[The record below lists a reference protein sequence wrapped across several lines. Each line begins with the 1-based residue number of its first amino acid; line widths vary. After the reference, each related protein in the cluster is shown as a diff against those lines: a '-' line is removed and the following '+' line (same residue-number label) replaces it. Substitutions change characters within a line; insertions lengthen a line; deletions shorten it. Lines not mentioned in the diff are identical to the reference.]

1 MNNYPS
7 RYADEIKARV
17 PLLDLLAE
25 YGFHPIYNR
34 MACPFHNGKDRNMLV
49 SNNIYKCFVCG
60 EHGDAITFVR
70 KYFGL
75 NFPAAIAKI
84 NDDFHLGLPIGKGST
99 QTERTERTET
109 EDKFAVLRLK
119 AKDRECKRKRLEQQY
134 NEAMEKYCAC
144 DAIIM
149 HCAPISPATG
159 FTVPFCWAVKNR
171 DSAWFDLT
179 EAEAALFQL
188 KREEKEEAQKTV

>member
-17 PLLDLLAE
+17 PLLELLHF
-25 YGFHPIYNR
+25 YGFHPSYNR
-34 MACPFHNGKDRNMLV
+34 MACPFHNGQDRNMLV
-49 SNNIYKCFVCG
+49 SNNIFKCFVCG
-60 EHGDAITFVR
+60 EHGDAITFVQ

-84 NDDFHLGLPIGKGST
+84 NDDFQLGLPIGKQ
-99 QTERTERTET
+99 QTRAEQAEV
-109 EDKFAVLRLK
+109 DKRFADLRLK
-119 AKDRECKRKRLEQQY
+119 AQDRERKRKRLEQQY
-134 NEAMEKYCAC
+134 NEALEKYCAC

-149 HCAPISPATG
+149 RCAPISPATG

-171 DSAWFDLT
+171 DAAWYDLK

-188 KREEKEEAQKTV
+188 RREENAEGQKSG

>member
-1 MNNYPS
+1 MNN
-7 RYADEIKARV
+7 YADEIKARV
-17 PLLDLLAE
+17 PLLDLLAY
-25 YGFHPIYNR
+25 YGFKPVYNR
-34 MACPFHNGKDRNMLV
+34 IPCPFHSGQDRNMLV

-60 EHGDAITFVR
+60 EHGDAITFVQ

-84 NDDFHLGLPIGKGST
+84 NDDFQLGLPIGKQ
-99 QTERTERTET
+99 QTRAEQAEV
-109 EDKFAVLRLK
+109 DKRFADLRLK
-119 AKDRECKRKRLEQQY
+119 AQDRERKRKRLEQQY
-134 NEAMEKYCAC
+134 NEALEKYCAC